1 MQEIGL
7 KGRRYI
13 PLIVKTCKNKEQFL
27 TYFTKLFVEEVTYN
41 IRFLTERGN
50 NVWWFDGER
59 VNFRSD
65 STSKILNLMY
75 AAPDITIQK
84 LSNEVGINVAAVNKQ
99 LKQLTTKG
107 YIQRVEKDGTWRLII
122 TPSV

>member
-1 MQEIGL
+1 
-7 KGRRYI
+7 
-13 PLIVKTCKNKEQFL
+13 
-27 TYFTKLFVEEVTYN
+27 
-41 IRFLTERGN
+41 
-50 NVWWFDGER
+50 

-75 AAPDITIQK
+75 AAPDITIQRP
-84 LSNEVGINVAAVNKQ
+84 SIEVGINVAAVNKQ